1 MSEMDEKQLTETFSP
16 ETLTRLFPADRADSF
31 FDALFGDA
39 GEGAF
44 DIDLRYSGCQGKELS
59 FELQLKE
66 RPGKCLACHL
76 TRGIP
81 DVFLRH
87 PIINI
92 KGLVQ
97 EIGKLAGNASE
108 PEWSLGR
115 TREVS
120 RSLHVVPL
128 TIRLAG

>member
-1 MSEMDEKQLTETFSP
+1 MDVKQFTETFSP
-16 ETLTRLFPADRADSF
+16 KTLALLFPADRADSF

-39 GEGAF
+39 EEGAF
-44 DIDLRYSGCQGKELS
+44 DIGLSYSGCEGKELN

-87 PIINI
+87 PIIDLR
-92 KGLVQ
+92 GLVRKIS
-97 EIGKLAGNASE
+97 ELAGSSKE
-108 PEWSLGR
+108 PEWKIGQ
-115 TREVS
+115 TREIT
-120 RSLHVVPL
+120 RKLHVVPL
-128 TIRLAG
+128 TVCLAT

>member
-1 MSEMDEKQLTETFSP
+1 MDEKQLTETFSP
-16 ETLTRLFPADRADSF
+16 ETLARLFPADRADSF

-44 DIDLRYSGCQGKELS
+44 DIDLSFSGCQKTELN

-92 KGLVQ
+92 KGLVR
-97 EIGKLAGNASE
+97 EIGKLAGSSTE
-108 PEWSLGR
+108 PEWELGR
-115 TREVS
+115 TREIS
-120 RSLHVVPL
+120 RKLHVVPL
-128 TIRLAG
+128 TIRLAN

>member
-1 MSEMDEKQLTETFSP
+1 MEEKKLTETFSP
-16 ETLTRLFPADRADSF
+16 ETLARLFPADRADSF

-39 GEGAF
+39 EEGAF
-44 DIDLRYSGCQGKELS
+44 DIGLSYSGCEGRELN

-87 PIINI
+87 PIIDI
-92 KGLVQ
+92 CGLVRQ
-97 EIGKLAGNASE
+97 IGELVGCSE
-108 PEWSLGR
+108 APEWKIGQ
-115 TREVS
+115 TREIN
-120 RSLHVVPL
+120 RKLHVVPL
-128 TIRLAG
+128 TVCLAA